1 MFKIP
6 RTLAALLFCVLA
18 MPAVSTANEI
28 WVTPGDTLA
37 SRNIGDWAT
46 TRQGKTRFSFAI
58 PDNMTAFL
66 GAKVAIIPTKTMD
79 ITYNLYLSVS
89 SDGES
94 HRGFEDEQLRIPV
107 SMVKGEMLEIDVSSI
122 FPLGMFPG
130 ADYVSLVFR
139 PKNKADYVKVVGLRF
154 QYEGP
159 AGPPGPPGP
168 PGQSP
173 VYKAGLRIFP
183 SVDPIGKIL
192 LCNEGDKLIQYD
204 FDSCPFPRILIR
216 STINSNG
223 VEQSLFTCSLLGDD
237 LMPGGG
243 WGLCMDF

>member
-18 MPAVSTANEI
+18 MPAVSTANEVWI
-28 WVTPGDTLA
+28 APGDALA
-37 SRNIGDWAT
+37 SRNTGDWAT

-79 ITYNLYLSVS
+79 ITYDLYLSVS

-94 HRGFEDEQLRIPV
+94 HRGFEGEQIDLPA

-122 FPLGMFPG
+122 FPFGMFPG
-130 ADYVSLVFR
+130 EDYVSLVFR
-139 PKNKADYVKVVGLRF
+139 PHRKADYVRVVGLRF

-159 AGPPGPPGP
+159 AGPQGPPGP
-168 PGQSP
+168 PGP
-173 VYKAGLRIFP
+173 EAVYKAG
-183 SVDPIGKIL
+183 VDDFFDSKVL
-192 LCNEGDKLIQYD
+192 LCQEGDKLIQYG
-204 FDSCPFPRILIR
+204 FNPCPFGYILIR
-216 STINSNG
+216 GNVNWNG
-223 VEQSLFTCSLLGDD
+223 VQQSTFTCGILGFIDEKK
-237 LMPGGG
+237 PTGG

>member
-1 MFKIP
+1 MSKIP
-6 RTLAALLFCVLA
+6 GTLAALLFCVLA

-46 TRQGKTRFSFAI
+46 TQQGKTRFSFAI

-94 HRGFEDEQLRIPV
+94 HRGFEGEQIDLPA

-122 FPLGMFPG
+122 FPAGMFPG
-130 ADYVSLVFR
+130 ADYASLVFR
-139 PKNKADYVKVVGLRF
+139 PKNKEKYVKVVGLRF

-173 VYKAGLRIFP
+173 VYKAGVRDTFETNT
-183 SVDPIGKIL
+183 IL
-192 LCNEGDKLIQYD
+192 TCQEGDKLIQYG
-204 FDSCPFPRILIR
+204 FDPCPFGYILIR
-216 STINSNG
+216 GTASVNS
-223 VEQSLFTCSLLGDD
+223 VDQSWFACSILGFIDE
-237 LMPGGG
+237 LKPTGG